1 MIILAVGIVAAN
13 PLPFIQSSTHTDDEV
28 GFTWHDAPSTTI
40 PRAYPAVVVLGNG
53 NVLVIG
59 GLTVGNT
66 PTATTE
72 VFDQKVGIWKPGPTM
87 VSKRVGHTAT
97 LLKDGTV
104 LVAGGETGAGV
115 TAGAELLNT
124 TGVASFS
131 LFGMSFARAGH
142 AAVLLGNGKV
152 LVTGGS
158 DSIGHTWKQAEL
170 YDPIGHKWLPAG
182 NMVLPR
188 MTLSLKL
195 LSDGSAIAI
204 GGDKNGTSEKYIPSS
219 NTWSGLAQMRSV
231 RYNSAS
237 VTLDDGRI
245 LVAGGLVNANPINS
259 AEIFNPSTSAWSGVS
274 NMKVARASFSLTS
287 AQSGVLAAGSYS
299 KLGTTNAT
307 ELFHPNNS
315 TWSLAEPMNKSRGA
329 QGYAVVPGGSVFE
342 IGGWSNGAI
351 TSSVLVFGPAAPI
364 PPPPKP
370 PPPEPPPPKPHMP
383 IELVPL
389 VLACK
394 ELPGNSANG
403 LIAKLM
409 AAQAKYDQKDF
420 AVCINIMNAFYN
432 QVRAFDNSGHMTEL
446 HVETL
451 YSGYASVLSYIGGT
465 PLPPIG

>member
-1 MIILAVGIVAAN
+1 MIISAVGVVAAG
-13 PLPFIQSSTHTDDEV
+13 PLALIQSSPNTDDEA
-28 GFTWHDAPSTTI
+28 GFTWHDAPSATI

-72 VFDQKVGIWKPGPTM
+72 IFDQKAGVWKPGPTM

-104 LVAGGETGAGV
+104 LVTGGETGTGV
-115 TAGAELLNT
+115 TASAELLNT

-131 LFGMSFARAGH
+131 LIGMSFARAGH
-142 AAVLLGNGKV
+142 AAVLLSNGKV

-158 DSIGHTWKQAEL
+158 DSVGHTWKQAEL
-170 YDPIGHKWLPAG
+170 YDPISHKWLPAG
-182 NMVLPR
+182 NMVLTR

-204 GGDKNGTSEKYIPSS
+204 GGDKNGTSEKYSPSS
-219 NTWSGLAQMRSV
+219 NIWSGQALMRSV

-237 VTLDDGRI
+237 ATLDDGRI
-245 LVAGGLVNANPINS
+245 LVAGGLVNANPIRS
-259 AEIFNPSTSAWSGVS
+259 AEIFDPSTSDWSDVS
-274 NMKVARASFSLTS
+274 SMKLARASFSLTS
-287 AQSGVLAAGSYS
+287 APNGVLAAGSFS

-307 ELFHPNNS
+307 ELFHPGNS
-315 TWSLAEPMNKSRGA
+315 TWSLAEPMNRSRGA

-351 TSSVLVFGPAAPI
+351 TSSVEVFGPSAPI

-370 PPPEPPPPKPHMP
+370 PPPKPRMP

-409 AAQAKYDQKDF
+409 AAQAKYDHKEF
-420 AVCINIMNAFYN
+420 AVCINIMNAFYH
-432 QVRAFDNSGHMTEL
+432 QVKAFDNSGHMTEQ

-451 YSGYASVLSYIGGT
+451 YSGYASVVSYIGGS
-465 PLPPIG
+465 PLLPIN